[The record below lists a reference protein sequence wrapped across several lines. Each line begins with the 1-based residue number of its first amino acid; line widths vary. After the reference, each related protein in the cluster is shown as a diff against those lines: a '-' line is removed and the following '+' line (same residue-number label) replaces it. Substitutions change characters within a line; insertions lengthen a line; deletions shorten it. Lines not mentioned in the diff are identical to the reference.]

1 MAGVKLKPKSKS
13 SRLDENANSNPAGD
27 QLDRAVGVQP
37 IRTKQTLC
45 EKEIVMLRKKIG
57 RLTNYCKD
65 PTKRKAR
72 RVRFIIKDGDARATL
87 QDLKMKLAAKSKKL
101 RTENTKRVRFR
112 NNKLFYEN
120 QKAFYSQL
128 RGECTQTVTDPPQKE
143 DLQKLWNGIWGDDK
157 PHNVNAGWIEAEK
170 KEIKRL
176 KVNSGEISQ

>member
-1 MAGVKLKPKSKS
+1 MNALYYAVAVTVAGVKLKPKSKS
-13 SRLDENANSNPAGD
+13 SRMDKNANSNPAGD

-87 QDLKMKLAAKSKKL
+87 QDLRMKLAAKSKKL
-101 RTENTKRVRFR
+101 RTENTKKVRFR

-128 RGECTQTVTDPPQKE
+128 RGECTQSVTDPPRKKISKNYGMGYGE
-143 DLQKLWNGIWGDDK
+143 MTSLTMSMRVGLKLR
-157 PHNVNAGWIEAEK
+157 
-170 KEIKRL
+170 KR
-176 KVNSGEISQ
+176 K